1 MQKTPLMYIKKGK
14 KYKDWRNSRIAKYTA
29 LIENQRDTT
38 NQLQMYSSKKR
49 EKLHTE
55 VINIKFEKN
64 KDIPFEILPKIYN
77 MAEYSNLD
85 EKHVSDFENVVEF
98 NKRGIYKID
107 LDIEKDKK
115 YAYKLATAFTCFL
128 LILLMI

>member
-1 MQKTPLMYIKKGK
+1 
-14 KYKDWRNSRIAKYTA
+14 
-29 LIENQRDTT
+29 
-38 NQLQMYSSKKR
+38 MYSSKKR

-115 YAYKLATAFTCFL
+115 SAFKLASAVTSLL
-128 LILLMI
+128 LILLII

>member
-1 MQKTPLMYIKKGK
+1 MGEVRSKSASSARKFQNEILFDIEKNSAPPGAKKMRVG
-14 KYKDWRNSRIAKYTA
+14 AK
-29 LIENQRDTT
+29 
-38 NQLQMYSSKKR
+38 SSKISTSGAPGER
-49 EKLHTE
+49 AGQVEKYG
-55 VINIKFEKN
+55 F
-64 KDIPFEILPKIYN
+64 
-77 MAEYSNLD
+77 
-85 EKHVSDFENVVEF
+85 SDFENVVEF